1 MIPHVAE
8 EGASRLV
15 DTGELGRGE
24 LPGQILHQPRDA
36 LKTDDLVPLGIE
48 VADFLR
54 VERRVHDA
62 VLDQQQPVLDRVDH
76 REIAVND
83 EVEDRVKQI
92 VGTVRSEEHTS
103 ELQSL
108 MRISYAVLC
117 LKKKKSMYK
126 KTDTDR
132 TEQ

>member
-1 MIPHVAE
+1 MSRALLFEPAVGLDHPGGDVAQTGKTELGALDMIPHVAE

-54 VERRVHDA
+54 VERRV
-62 VLDQQQPVLDRVDH
+62 DR
-76 REIAVND
+76 
-83 EVEDRVKQI
+83 
-92 VGTVRSEEHTS
+92 
-103 ELQSL
+103 
-108 MRISYAVLC
+108 
-117 LKKKKSMYK
+117 KS
-126 KTDTDR
+126 TR
-132 TEQ
+132 LNSSH